1 MDEETLK
8 QLSGKEFDRT
18 PGNCW
23 RELAEARRFRE
34 AAEWIDRYL
43 SYHPGLEPFQASS
56 LCVHAGHCRAME
68 GDENEAI
75 RLTSLALH
83 QTESP
88 GDGIPTGL
96 LWNEY
101 VTGTMCFLNHDRP
114 GLVEAH
120 ATLALSDPVNLPNLQ
135 VLDRLLAHFGK
146 PYAEA
151 YETEGQDHR
160 KLSADSFNR
169 TWELLDKENR
179 SQEEDERM
187 ISLAHSSLAHWR
199 MREDCTDQNL
209 GIGYWQISRVYAVL
223 GDGNNAKR
231 YGELC
236 LAVSGKEPPF
246 YLGYAHEALA
256 RAALVQKDRGAFDRH
271 LAEART
277 QASLVGDPGERT
289 FLEDDLATLE
299 WK

>member
-1 MDEETLK
+1 MNEEVLK
-8 QLSGKEFDRT
+8 RLSWEEFDQS
-18 PGNCW
+18 PGKYW
-23 RELAEARRFRE
+23 REFAEVRRFRE
-34 AAEWIDRYL
+34 AAELIEHYL
-43 SYHPGLEPFQASS
+43 SLHPELESVNAST
-56 LCVHAGHCRAME
+56 LYFHAGHCRAMG
-68 GDENEAI
+68 GDTDEAI
-75 RLTSLALH
+75 RLMSLALH
-83 QTESP
+83 QTESSSE
-88 GDGIPTGL
+88 TTSAGL

-101 VTGTMCFLNHDRP
+101 VTGTVCFLQQYRH
-114 GLVEAH
+114 GLELAH

-135 VLDRLLAHFGK
+135 ILDRLIAHFGK

-169 TWELLDKENR
+169 TWELLDKEKR

-187 ISLAHSSLAHWR
+187 ISFAHASLAHWR

-209 GIGYWQISRVYAVL
+209 SIGYWQISRVYAVL
-223 GDGNNAKR
+223 GDGENAKR

-256 RAALVQKDRGAFDRH
+256 RAFVVQKDRAAFDRH

-277 QASLVGDPGERT
+277 QATLVTDPEERK
-289 FLEDDLATLE
+289 FLEGDLAGLS
-299 WK
+299 WR